1 MDTTAIKPEATPEQ
15 QTQRLAVRGCDR
27 WIGWIDQTA
36 QATARTRSS
45 SLAAA
50 IIASQRLRGYP
61 PRPRGSD

>member
-1 MDTTAIKPEATPEQ
+1 MDTTAIKSEATPEQ

-45 SLAAA
+45 LLAAA
-50 IIASQRLRGYP
+50 IIAFAKVEGLPAPP
-61 PRPRGSD
+61 PRI